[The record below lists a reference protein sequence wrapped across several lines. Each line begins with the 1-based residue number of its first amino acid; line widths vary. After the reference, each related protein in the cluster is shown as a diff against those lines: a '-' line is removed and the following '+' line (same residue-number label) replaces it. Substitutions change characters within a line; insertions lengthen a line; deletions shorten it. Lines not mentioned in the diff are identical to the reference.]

1 MTNLAV
7 NIRAK
12 LKDLGMTQRE
22 LSEKANISTVMIHK
36 LLSGKSNTTAKILD
50 IARALQ
56 CDPDWLL
63 NGAVSELLD
72 ANNPIP
78 AEAYV
83 TTRMVPIISYQQA
96 ANWPAA
102 IENKGL
108 DSQENDESDSEIT
121 EWEPAPTTLGPNA
134 FWMRVVGDS
143 MTSPSGVSIPEGFL
157 VLVDPEVTA
166 QGGNLI
172 VAKQSATQEVTCKKL
187 VSDAGRK
194 YLKPL
199 NFDYNIVSFEEGWEI
214 VGVVLEAKI
223 RF

>member
-1 MTNLAV
+1 MTNLAI

-22 LSEKANISTVMIHK
+22 LGEQANISQVMIYK
-36 LLSGKSNTTAKILD
+36 LLSGKSSSTSKILD
-50 IARALQ
+50 IARALK

-63 NGAVSELLD
+63 NGEVEDLLD
-72 ANNPIP
+72 TNNPIP

-83 TTRMVPIISYQQA
+83 STRMVPVISYQQA
-96 ANWPAA
+96 ANWPVVR
-102 IENKGL
+102 ETKKL
-108 DSQENDESDSEIT
+108 ESQENDDSENKIT

-143 MTSPSGVSIPEGFL
+143 MTSPSGISIPEGFL
-157 VLVDPEVTA
+157 VLVDPNVTA

-199 NFDYNIVSFEEGWEI
+199 NFDYNIVSFDEGWEI
-214 VGVVLEAKI
+214 V
-223 RF
+223 